1 LLREYRLNKFESLRK
16 TKKITF
22 RFEDKKQTL
31 SQYLTRKI
39 NLLHDAKVQDKN
51 IIVRHLWN
59 GLETQLAL
67 TTSLRE
73 DDNTIEAFNRRV
85 RNNEQATRKI

>member
-1 LLREYRLNKFESLRK
+1 LLRKYRLNKFKSLRK

-31 SQYLTRKI
+31 SQYFIRKI
-39 NLLHDAKVQDKN
+39 NLLYDAKVQDKN

-59 GLETQLAL
+59 GLEAQLAL
-67 TTSLRE
+67 ATSLRE
-73 DDNTIEAFNRRV
+73 DDNTIKAFNRRI
-85 RNNEQATRKI
+85 RNNEQAARKI